1 MLAVSIEQKDI
12 PIIERMANCLRFLS
26 ADMVQKAG
34 SGHPGAPMGLAE
46 IMSVL
51 SLHLRLTP
59 SNPQWLNRDR
69 IVFSGGHTS
78 AMIYSLLH
86 LWGFNVPLEAL
97 QNFRQLESITPG
109 HPEYGLTEGIEITTG
124 PLGQGVA
131 NAVGFAMA
139 ARYAQERLGSD
150 IINHQVYCI
159 CGDGDL
165 QEGISYEACSLAGH
179 LQLSSLVMIYD
190 CNRITI
196 EGDVGLAFS
205 EDVRT
210 RFVAQGWE
218 VFECDGHNA
227 ISINEAINGAKQS
240 PKPALVIAHTII
252 AKGAKNLSGSHK
264 THGAPLGEE
273 EIATSKVASGFCNA
287 DDTFYVPDD
296 VRFYFRM
303 LENMG
308 SMLELQWNLR
318 ILALS
323 EEKKALLQKLLVV
336 DTTDVVYPTFE
347 TGSSIATRASNGQIL
362 QAIAAALPGF
372 LGGSADLSPS
382 NNTYLQKEQDFPQ
395 GRNLHFGIRE
405 HSSAAITNA
414 IAAYGL
420 FLPFCATFFVFS
432 DYLAPSVRLAA
443 LMKLRCFYIWTH
455 DSIGVGE
462 DGATHQPIEQ
472 LSHLR
477 AMPGLYVF
485 RPADAN
491 ENVAAWQVALEL
503 QAPSAFVLSRQNLP
517 VLQPC
522 TQANIAHGGYILQS
536 SSEIQLVLMASGSE
550 VSLCLAVAQI
560 LESQNIGV
568 QVVSVP
574 CFDLLLEQNAEY
586 QNLLFPSNT
595 LRIAIEAA
603 RAFEWY
609 RFADHVISMHS
620 FGHSAPGEQLFKYFG
635 FDAETIAGQ
644 ILERLQNS

>member
-1 MLAVSIEQKDI
+1 
-12 PIIERMANCLRFLS
+12 
-26 ADMVQKAG
+26 
-34 SGHPGAPMGLAE
+34 
-46 IMSVL
+46 
-51 SLHLRLTP
+51 
-59 SNPQWLNRDR
+59 
-69 IVFSGGHTS
+69 
-78 AMIYSLLH
+78 
-86 LWGFNVPLEAL
+86 
-97 QNFRQLESITPG
+97 
-109 HPEYGLTEGIEITTG
+109 
-124 PLGQGVA
+124 
-131 NAVGFAMA
+131 
-139 ARYAQERLGSD
+139 
-150 IINHQVYCI
+150 
-159 CGDGDL
+159 
-165 QEGISYEACSLAGH
+165 
-179 LQLSSLVMIYD
+179 
-190 CNRITI
+190 
-196 EGDVGLAFS
+196 
-205 EDVRT
+205 
-210 RFVAQGWE
+210 
-218 VFECDGHNA
+218 
-227 ISINEAINGAKQS
+227 
-240 PKPALVIAHTII
+240 
-252 AKGAKNLSGSHK
+252 
-264 THGAPLGEE
+264 
-273 EIATSKVASGFCNA
+273 
-287 DDTFYVPDD
+287 
-296 VRFYFRM
+296 
-303 LENMG
+303 
-308 SMLELQWNLR
+308 
-318 ILALS
+318 
-323 EEKKALLQKLLVV
+323 
-336 DTTDVVYPTFE
+336 
-347 TGSSIATRASNGQIL
+347 
-362 QAIAAALPGF
+362 
-372 LGGSADLSPS
+372 
-382 NNTYLQKEQDFPQ
+382 NTYLQKEQDFPQ